1 MNSEELSKLV
11 VAALDDIKAVNIVK
25 LDVRGMTTVTD
36 FMIVASGTSS
46 RHVQALVDNVAEKSK
61 AAGHRP
67 IGVEGEE
74 GGEWVLLDLND
85 ALVHV
90 MLPKVREFYNLEK
103 LWSISASGDAAAT
116 EGSASEFRIFSRFAI
131 ILSIGALLVMR
142 DRLDEPACFRVYQTI
157 ATLSKRSWNMTRVGS
172 GRSAKKQRCRG

>member
-1 MNSEELSKLV
+1 MNSEQLSDLIV
-11 VAALDDIKAVNIVK
+11 DALDDIKALNIVK

-46 RHVQALVDNVAEKSK
+46 RHVQALVDNVQEKSR

-103 LWSISASGDAAAT
+103 LWSISASEDAVAT
-116 EGSASEFRIFSRFAI
+116 DG
-131 ILSIGALLVMR
+131 
-142 DRLDEPACFRVYQTI
+142 
-157 ATLSKRSWNMTRVGS
+157 
-172 GRSAKKQRCRG
+172 